1 MSVKE
6 TTEVKPTGKKVLQ
19 QNKDE
24 ISNELTKTKA
34 KKCLMINYGDESDK
48 KMILQELKK
57 FDLLFR
63 KFLCMC
69 MKIKIDVV

>member
-6 TTEVKPTGKKVLQ
+6 TTEVKPTGKKVLS
-19 QNKDE
+19 QNKDD

-48 KMILQELKK
+48 KLILQELKK
-57 FDLLFR
+57 FEFLL
-63 KFLCMC
+63 
-69 MKIKIDVV
+69 